1 MVILSALDKGTGIAG
16 PTAQPQPWPEPQGSS
31 VDFTHLCL
39 STVTT
44 TQPCQPCVGH

>member
-1 MVILSALDKGTGIAG
+1 MVILSALDKGTGISG

-39 STVTT
+39 STVAT
-44 TQPCQPCVGH
+44 TQPCQPWVGH